1 MTTFAGRMDFTGPQ
15 PFNVSIEAEDVP
27 HAPAPMPILGPAV
40 PVVAQEITPDRDL
53 YPVRGR
59 GVRPGVV
66 R

>member
-27 HAPAPMPILGPAV
+27 HAAVAMPVLGPAV
-40 PVVAQEITPDRDL
+40 PVVAQEVTPDRDL
-53 YPVRGR
+53 YPRQR
-59 GVRPGVV
+59 YGVRRGIV